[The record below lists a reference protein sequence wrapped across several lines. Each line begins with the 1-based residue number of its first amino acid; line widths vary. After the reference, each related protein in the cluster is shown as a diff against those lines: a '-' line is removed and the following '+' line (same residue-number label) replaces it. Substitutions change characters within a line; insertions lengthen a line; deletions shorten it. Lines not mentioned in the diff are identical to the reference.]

1 MSQVIENNNWKSEL
15 NKTIL
20 KYHTIALWVAV
31 IFDLLF
37 FITDYLNIYDY
48 WQDFLIFR
56 LAVSFICLITVL
68 FHTKFNIDKEI
79 LGVIP
84 VLLISV
90 QNAYMWSVMDIQQFQ
105 QHSFA
110 YIALFIGSGMFIFY
124 NVYYSIFIV
133 LINLIF
139 NIIFFYFNS
148 LLTLDEILVN
158 GGFLTLAVAIFS
170 IILIRMRYRLTTK
183 EIISRHALEQ
193 SKREVD
199 KKNNEILD
207 SINYAKRIQTAIL
220 PPKSMIVEQFPE
232 SFILYLPK
240 DIVAGD
246 FYWLEKKEDTILFAV
261 ADCTGHGVPGAMVS
275 VICNNGL
282 NRSVGEHNITQP
294 SKILDKTREI
304 VIQEFSNS
312 SEDIQDGMDIALCS
326 IKGNKLNYSGAN
338 NPLIIIRKKEVIQ
351 IKADRQ
357 PIGLYIKTEDFTNH
371 TLDLQKDDMIYIFT
385 DGFVDQFGGEKGK
398 KYRLKNLL
406 ALLTDVSTKALTE
419 QNAILK
425 QEFESWKGTE
435 DQLDDVCIMGV
446 RVNIK

>member
-282 NRSVGEHNITQP
+282 NRSVREHNITQP